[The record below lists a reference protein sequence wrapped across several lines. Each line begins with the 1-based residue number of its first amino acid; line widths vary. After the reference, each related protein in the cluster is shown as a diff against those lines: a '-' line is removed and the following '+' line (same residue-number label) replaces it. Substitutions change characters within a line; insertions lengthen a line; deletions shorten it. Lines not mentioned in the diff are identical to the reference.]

1 MYHCM
6 SRHNKGTDS
15 DSDISFVTIRHQ
27 AKTVE
32 KFGNDSPTVF
42 IYRINGIPASLY
54 PRCSV
59 KRQSENFAISI
70 ECFNARSMVNFM
82 SFDSI
87 NSTKLWFFLRTR
99 KFLYKTPV
107 VLDNTNLLFI
117 AIKSI
122 HISCTLHSFC
132 YFCGIHLRIMA
143 QSVLTIRL
151 DSDLK
156 MQFDSLCE
164 EFGMSTNTAF
174 NIYVRQWSDL

>member
-1 MYHCM
+1 MSEEAYSAWAHPFRYCFCWYARVRKAAMYHCM
-6 SRHNKGTDS
+6 SRHNKGTDN

-32 KFGNDSPTVF
+32 KFGKDSPTVF
-42 IYRINGIPASLY
+42 VYRINGIPASLY
-54 PRCSV
+54 HRCSV

-87 NSTKLWFFLRTR
+87 NSTKLWFFLRTG

-117 AIKSI
+117 FLAIKSI
-122 HISCTLHSFC
+122 HTSCTLQSFC
-132 YFCGIHLRIMA
+132 YLCGIH
-143 QSVLTIRL
+143 
-151 DSDLK
+151 
-156 MQFDSLCE
+156 
-164 EFGMSTNTAF
+164 
-174 NIYVRQWSDL
+174 